1 MREARGFLHG
11 WGLGLGLGLG
21 LGQPGPVCVC
31 VSAREARKCSRGAHG
46 PAHERYRGP
55 TAMLKRVK
63 RGLISASARA
73 PMTARPRR
81 R

>member
-1 MREARGFLHG
+1 M
-11 WGLGLGLGLG
+11 GLGLGLGLAWACVCAR
-21 LGQPGPVCVC
+21 VCVC
-31 VSAREARKCSRGAHG
+31 LGGGGAREARKCSRGAHG
-46 PAHERYRGP
+46 PAHKRYRGP

-63 RGLISASARA
+63 RGLYVGLISASARA